1 MKNYSIPLKTES
13 MKNLYLQLNF
23 RKLPLFREELRL
35 TSADFN
41 GLSSKKLSYTVS
53 VVIAMLF
60 AATCFAQTG
69 INAFTS
75 TMGTATNGQTYSGQG
90 CGVSA
95 QSEYIPTNNN
105 TFNYKFG
112 TSSGNAVGTRAV
124 NGYTAGNNSYAVIAN
139 VVTGVVMRRVANGNG
154 NGNGGGGRD
163 ILFFAGGPQ

>member
-75 TMGTATNGQTYSGQG
+75 TMGTATNGQTLRQSIYVIITLRG
-90 CGVSA
+90 CC
-95 QSEYIPTNNN
+95 EL
-105 TFNYKFG
+105 
-112 TSSGNAVGTRAV
+112 SSRNDFLLSRSSAVGCAWAC
-124 NGYTAGNNSYAVIAN
+124 GAALGA
-139 VVTGVVMRRVANGNG
+139 
-154 NGNGGGGRD
+154 
-163 ILFFAGGPQ
+163 